1 MRNRRLN
8 VRETFPAV
16 IAIGPA
22 MASQPVWLK
31 AATIIVGTFIL
42 EDVATVLSAVAARA
56 DAVSIPVALGA
67 LYFGVAIGDL
77 GLYGLGAAGGRWPYL
92 RRFLTLPKRERT
104 QDWFRSNVIRVVA
117 ISRFV
122 PGARLPLY
130 TACGFF
136 RAPLVPFAMTAVLAT
151 LVWTTCLFLL
161 AMRVGG
167 WLLAHQGGWR
177 WAGLAGFV
185 LCIVVVGRLIARFQT
200 VSQ

>member
-1 MRNRRLN
+1 M
-8 VRETFPAV
+8 

-22 MASQPVWLK
+22 LASQPAWLK
-31 AATIIVGTFIL
+31 AVSIIVGTFIL
-42 EDVATVLSAVAARA
+42 EDVATVLSGVAARA
-56 DAVSIPVALGA
+56 GHVSIALALGA
-67 LYFGVAIGDL
+67 LWFGVAIGDF
-77 GLYGLGAAGGRWPYL
+77 GLYGLGAAGARWPRL
-92 RRFLTLPKRERT
+92 RRFLTLPKQERT
-104 QDWFRSNVIRVVA
+104 QDWFSKNVIRIVA

-136 RAPLVPFAMTAVLAT
+136 HAPFLRFALTAVLAT
-151 LVWTTCLFLL
+151 LVWTTLLFLL
-161 AMRVGG
+161 AMRIGG

-185 LCIVVVGRLIARFQT
+185 LCIVVVGRLIARIQT

>member
-1 MRNRRLN
+1 
-8 VRETFPAV
+8 V

-22 MASQPVWLK
+22 LATQPTWLK
-31 AATIIVGTFIL
+31 AASIVLGTFIL
-42 EDVATVLSAVAARA
+42 EDVATVLSGVAARA
-56 DAVSIPVALGA
+56 GQVDMFLALGA
-67 LYFGVAIGDL
+67 LYFGVAVGDM
-77 GLYGLGAAGGRWPYL
+77 GLYWLGAAGARWPYL

-104 QDWFRSNVIRVVA
+104 QDWFTRNTIRIVA

-136 RAPLVPFAMTAVLAT
+136 RAPFPRFAVTAVLAT
-151 LVWTTCLFLL
+151 LVWTTMLFLL
-161 AMRVGG
+161 AMRIGG

-185 LCIVVVGRLIARFQT
+185 LCIVLMGRLIARIQT

>member
-1 MRNRRLN
+1 M
-8 VRETFPAV
+8 

-22 MASQPVWLK
+22 MASQPAWLK

-56 DAVSIPVALGA
+56 GEVNIPLALMA
-67 LYFGVAIGDL
+67 LYFGVAVGDL
-77 GLYGLGAAGGRWPYL
+77 GLYGLGAAGARWPYL

-104 QDWFRSNVIRVVA
+104 QDWFSANVIRIVA

-136 RAPLVPFAMTAVLAT
+136 RAPFLRFALTAVLAT

-185 LCIVVVGRLIARFQT
+185 LCIVVVGRLIARLQT

>member
-1 MRNRRLN
+1 M
-8 VRETFPAV
+8 

-22 MASQPVWLK
+22 MASQPAWLK

-42 EDVATVLSAVAARA
+42 EDVATVLSAIATRA
-56 DAVSIPVALGA
+56 GEVSMPLALIA
-67 LYFGVAIGDL
+67 LYFGVAVGDM
-77 GLYGLGAAGGRWPYL
+77 GLYGLGAAGARWPYL

-104 QDWFRSNVIRVVA
+104 HDWFTKHVIRVVA
-117 ISRFV
+117 ISRFI

-136 RAPLVPFAMTAVLAT
+136 RAPFLPFALTAVLAT
-151 LVWTTCLFLL
+151 LVWTTLLFLL

-185 LCIVVVGRLIARFQT
+185 LCIVLIGRLIARIQT
-200 VSQ
+200 MSQ